1 MQHDVNLMERGSLR
15 TLERRLDGVEE
26 TLRALIDNEH
36 EMEDRLTDTLS
47 TVKEEMEKNTLEVM
61 KMKHLTRKMNRNQT
75 SSKFLF
81 GSILAMLILWT
92 IFTNWL
98 RI

>member
-36 EMEDRLTDTLS
+36 EMEDRLTDTLGI
-47 TVKEEMEKNTLEVM
+47 VKEEMEKNTLEVM
-61 KMKHLTRKMNRNQT
+61 RMKHLTRKMNRSQT